1 MNLSSAAESKI
12 EKLYHEVNVFRK
24 LFQISLTDFL
34 SLSVEEKSRLL
45 KRFLR
50 DHRSDSDMWLWYMG
64 LRDSELLEIIMESVD
79 EKWKQLD
86 KKEIMT
92 RIFAEMPEIISKVDY
107 SSLRHFMV
115 REYKCWGPVKDVF
128 TAGRNSSKELY
139 PKKFMHLL
147 ERLNDIKKYL
157 LQANYD
163 IEKWKDEAMFYVTD
177 RIGKSG
183 NANGLTEKQ
192 AKEIIQ
198 KIKAI

>member
-1 MNLSSAAESKI
+1 MMSPTELQSAFNQKLEDITKEDLKDWLNNYKKRMNLSSAAESKI

-79 EKWKQLD
+79 EKWK
-86 KKEIMT
+86 
-92 RIFAEMPEIISKVDY
+92 
-107 SSLRHFMV
+107 
-115 REYKCWGPVKDVF
+115 
-128 TAGRNSSKELY
+128 
-139 PKKFMHLL
+139 
-147 ERLNDIKKYL
+147 
-157 LQANYD
+157 
-163 IEKWKDEAMFYVTD
+163 DEAMFYVTD